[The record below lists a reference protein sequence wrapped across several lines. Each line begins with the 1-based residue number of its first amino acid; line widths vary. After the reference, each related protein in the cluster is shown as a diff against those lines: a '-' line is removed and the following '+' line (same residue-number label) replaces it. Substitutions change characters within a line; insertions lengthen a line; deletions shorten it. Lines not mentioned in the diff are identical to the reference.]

1 MRLSVLDLSPI
12 PPGGTA
18 TDAYANSVA
27 LAQTA
32 EAAGYQRFW
41 VAEHHGIG
49 HAIAGVCPEVL
60 VGRIAA
66 ATSTIRVGA
75 GVALLNYSTP
85 LRLAETYR
93 ALAAMYG
100 DRIDL
105 GIGRAGSEPAVE
117 AALKPAPKADPWAMT
132 MDGDAAGA
140 SLLDAMTAMVSHEAN
155 VTEVIA
161 WLDGAFADHDPRSA
175 VRLVAGTVG
184 SPEPWLLGTSMT
196 SAMLAGRLGLP
207 YGFAAFFNPDEA
219 VAALRAYRMCFT
231 PSPLPSARSEP
242 YALLAVNACCA
253 PTDAEA
259 DRLRASAEAFYL
271 TGNVDRRPLL
281 HVSDAIAALGALPD
295 PTAPVAGA
303 WPSHLSGGPARLS
316 SMLEQLAAEAE
327 ADEVMVQDLIADQ
340 ADRLRSYALLAE
352 AFVPVTA

>member
-18 TDAYANSVA
+18 TDAYTNSVA
-27 LAQTA
+27 LAQA
-32 EAAGYQRFW
+32 VEVAGYHRFW

-105 GIGRAGSEPAVE
+105 GLGRAGSAPAVE
-117 AALKPAPKADPWAMT
+117 AALKPKPPADAWPGM
-132 MDGDAAGA
+132 DAAPGA
-140 SLLDAMTAMVSHEAN
+140 SPLDAMTAMMDHEAN
-155 VTEVIA
+155 VGEVVA
-161 WLDGAFADHDPRSA
+161 WLDGAFAEHDPRSS
-175 VRLVAGTVG
+175 VKLVAGSSTR
-184 SPEPWLLGTSMT
+184 PEPWLLGTSMT

-207 YGFAAFFNPDEA
+207 YGFAAFFNPNEA
-219 VAALRAYRMCFT
+219 VAALRAYRMCFR
-231 PSPLPSARSEP
+231 PSPLPSAGTEP

-253 PTDAEA
+253 DTDDEA
-259 DRLRASAEAFYL
+259 DRLRATVEAFYL
-271 TGNVDRRPLL
+271 SGDVNRRPML
-281 HVSDAIAALGALPD
+281 STADAITALGAVPER
-295 PTAPVAGA
+295 TMVTAGA
-303 WPSHLSGGPARLS
+303 WPRHLSGAPERLA
-316 SMLEQLAAEAE
+316 SMVEQMATEAG

-340 ADRLRSYALLAE
+340 RDRLHSYELLAN
-352 AFVPVTA
+352 ANVSVTA